1 MATYSEIRI
10 NYNNARAKASKIE
23 ELAAQLRAIAKQD
36 LEGSLNMLSNEWT
49 GDSATAFRSKGEAL
63 SKELL
68 ETAKLM
74 ENTARAIRKTAKN
87 ISDAERAAID
97 IIEARTQLGGGFGGG
112 RGGGS
117 W

>member
-49 GDSATAFRSKGEAL
+49 ATVRRPFAAREKRSARSCLKRQ
-63 SKELL
+63 S
-68 ETAKLM
+68 
-74 ENTARAIRKTAKN
+74 
-87 ISDAERAAID
+87 SW
-97 IIEARTQLGGGFGGG
+97 RTPQG
-112 RGGGS
+112 R
-117 W
+117 